1 MNALVFDTAGP
12 VIGVGLRDD
21 RGFSQRIERVNR
33 GSEARLVPWAVELA
47 AERDLALA
55 ELDGIGVTVG
65 PGAFT
70 GLRVGL
76 ASAQGLALALGK
88 PLFAVD
94 SLMPRARR
102 VGGRVLVML
111 DARKGR
117 VYGAVHDGTT
127 LLQPPA
133 DVDPDTAIAWM
144 GGRAFVATGEGALVY
159 ADRIVAAGGTIA
171 DGADDPSIEALAGLT
186 IAGLTAGEGV
196 DACAVAPLYLRDPD
210 AVPVAAGR

>member
-1 MNALVFDTAGP
+1 MNVLVFDTSGP
-12 VIGVGLRDD
+12 VIGVGLREE

-33 GSEARLVPWAVELA
+33 GSEARLVPWVLELA
-47 AERDLALA
+47 AERGLALP

-76 ASAQGLALALGK
+76 ATAQGLAISLGK
-88 PLFAVD
+88 RVFAVD
-94 SLMPRARR
+94 SLVPRARR
-102 VGGRVLVML
+102 VGGQVLVLL

-127 LLQPPA
+127 VHQPPS

-144 GGRAFVATGEGALVY
+144 GGRAFVATGEGAIVY
-159 ADRIVAAGGTIA
+159 ADRIVTAGGTVA
-171 DGADDPSIEALAGLT
+171 ESADDPSMEALADLT
-186 IAGLTAGEGV
+186 IAGLLAGEGV
-196 DACAVAPLYLRDPD
+196 DPCAIAPLYIREPD
-210 AVPVAAGR
+210 AIPRPVG